1 MEQRN
6 EALKETGEQTRKQLK
21 ELIEE
26 KAKLANELNEAHV
39 SLSDADR
46 KYSALNRTSIS
57 LKSELQSTQVT
68 LLGCLLCT
76 DCVCA
81 VGRTGGGEE
90 GTGCS
95 ACS

>member
-1 MEQRN
+1 MACCRFIEDSNRLMEQRN

-39 SLSDADR
+39 ALSDADR

-57 LKSELQSTQVT
+57 LKSELQSTQVS
-68 LLGCLLCT
+68 LQC
-76 DCVCA
+76 
-81 VGRTGGGEE
+81 
-90 GTGCS
+90 CS
-95 ACS
+95 CSIH